1 MFFFDKTRDRVP
13 EDYVMVNMENA
24 QKDNSFSPYSI
35 LLMYKDM
42 INAGKLPETAIK
54 YILEYL
60 QNYEEMISEDYKEYI
75 KEIYSAL
82 MYIRYREEKDYIDP
96 ELIFSM
102 ANSIIYLTN
111 DLKYSGILK
120 LINFDRLCYEAYYEL
135 AFRDFKKE
143 IKFDETRYIEEEF
156 KPKHILDFHYHVES
170 IKRWCEGEEDSK
182 YLKDLFEIINDKVW
196 RFLQYAKL

>member
-1 MFFFDKTRDRVP
+1 MFFFDKTKDKVP

-75 KEIYSAL
+75 KLKKMI
-82 MYIRYREEKDYIDP
+82 IIVF
-96 ELIFSM
+96 LIF
-102 ANSIIYLTN
+102 IIFALQT
-111 DLKYSGILK
+111 LKI
-120 LINFDRLCYEAYYEL
+120 YYQVL
-135 AFRDFKKE
+135 LMFKNL
-143 IKFDETRYIEEEF
+143 
-156 KPKHILDFHYHVES
+156 P
-170 IKRWCEGEEDSK
+170 
-182 YLKDLFEIINDKVW
+182 
-196 RFLQYAKL
+196 